1 MREGLDLLAFAP
13 HPDDAEAAVGGILAL
28 HARRGW
34 AVGVVDLTRGE
45 MGSNG
50 TPEERLREAEEAA
63 AVLGLARRENLRLPD
78 AALAAGPGEKR
89 SVALAVR
96 RLRPR
101 RVLLP
106 WPRDR
111 HPDHETAARLVR
123 AGLFLAGLRR
133 LDLEG
138 LPPHRPRL
146 VAWYFLNE
154 EARPS
159 VLVDISDVAEI
170 KERAL
175 AAYRSQLDPAG
186 RGGEE
191 ETAGPDNGEGSCGR
205 AEERVPT
212 RLTCGHFLQRVRSRD
227 AYWGSL
233 IGVARAEALRLA
245 APPGLADLGVL
256 IPPL

>member
-1 MREGLDLLAFAP
+1 MKEELDLLVFAP

-63 AVLGLARRENLRLPD
+63 GILGLAWRENLGLPD
-78 AALAAGPGEKR
+78 ADLGAAAGEELA
-89 SVALAVR
+89 VAHAVR

-101 RVLLP
+101 LVLLP

-111 HPDHETAARLVR
+111 HPDHEAASRLVR
-123 AGLFLAGLRR
+123 GGLFRAGLRR
-133 LDLEG
+133 LEVGG

-159 VLVDISDVAEI
+159 LLVDVSEVAEV

-175 AAYRSQLDPAG
+175 AAYRSQLAPAAAG
-186 RGGEE
+186 DGG
-191 ETAGPDNGEGSCGR
+191 D
-205 AEERVPT
+205 RVPT

-233 IGVARAEALRLA
+233 IGVERAEALRLA
-245 APPGLADLGVL
+245 APPGLADLGVV
-256 IPPL
+256 IPPV

>member
-1 MREGLDLLAFAP
+1 MNGDLDLLAFAP
-13 HPDDAEAAVGGILAL
+13 HPDDAEAAVGGMLAL

-50 TPEERLREAEEAA
+50 TPAERLREAEEAA
-63 AVLGLARRENLRLPD
+63 AILGLARRENLGLPD
-78 AALAAGPGEKR
+78 AGLALAENQVLA
-89 SVALAVR
+89 VARAVR

-111 HPDHETAARLVR
+111 HPDHEAAARLVG
-123 AGLFLAGLRR
+123 AGLFRAGLRR
-133 LDLEG
+133 LDIEG

-159 VLVDISDVAEI
+159 LLVDVSDVAEV

-175 AAYRSQLDPAG
+175 AAYRSQLAPAG
-186 RGGEE
+186 GGGE
-191 ETAGPDNGEGSCGR
+191 AD
-205 AEERVPT
+205 RVPT
-212 RLTCGHFLQRVRSRD
+212 RLTCGHFLHRVRSRD

-233 IGVARAEALRLA
+233 IGVERAEALRLL
-245 APPGLADLGVL
+245 APPGLADLGAV
-256 IPPL
+256 IPPV